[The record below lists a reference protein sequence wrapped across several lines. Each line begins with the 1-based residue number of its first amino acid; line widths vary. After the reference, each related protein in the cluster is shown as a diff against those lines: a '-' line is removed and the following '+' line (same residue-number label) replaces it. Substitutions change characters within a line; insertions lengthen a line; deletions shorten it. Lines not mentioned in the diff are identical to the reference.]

1 MKTAKGFTLIELMI
15 VVAVVAILA
24 AVAFPSY
31 QESVRK
37 SNRTDCKVALSAA
50 VAMQERWYF
59 RNNSYTDK
67 VNEIGGSVGP
77 PATLN
82 SPEGF
87 CGITID
93 VSCAGGGTIDCFTL
107 KATPQGAQKND
118 KCGILTVTNT
128 GLKGVEN
135 ATYSVDECW

>member
-1 MKTAKGFTLIELMI
+1 MRITKGFTLIELMI

-37 SNRTDCKVALSAA
+37 SNRTDCKAALSAA

-67 VNEIGGSVGP
+67 VNEIGGTGGV
-77 PATLN
+77 LD

-128 GLKGVEN
+128 GLKGVEK